1 MSRGSVTLTLPDIAQ
16 RLKRAELPE
25 VDVVVGI
32 ATGGIVPASLV
43 AYRLELPLR
52 IMHFNFRAAD
62 NSPQR
67 PEPTLLQP
75 FGLEPDFQNVLLVDD
90 VSVTGA
96 TFSAAMG
103 ILENRHVTTFALK
116 GKADIVLYPE
126 VASCIYLPWR
136 DWERPEKKGKAK
148 GERES

>member
-1 MSRGSVTLTLPDIAQ
+1 MSRDGVTLTLPDIAR

-32 ATGGIVPASLV
+32 ATGGVVPASLV

-52 IMHFNFRAAD
+52 IMHLNFRAID

-67 PEPTLLQP
+67 PEPELLQP
-75 FGLEPDFQNVLLVDD
+75 FGLEPAFQNVLLVDD

-96 TFSAAMG
+96 TFSAARR
-103 ILENRHVTTFALK
+103 ILEDRQVTTFALK
-116 GKADIVLYPE
+116 GKADIVLYSE

-136 DWERPEKKGKAK
+136 DWGRPEK
-148 GERES
+148 R